1 MDALLNLRM
10 RRKSL
15 QVLQQNDIAQRVA
28 CEFVNDTLDRNIRD
42 HAVSLGPQAKRRQE
56 SGRPLSAN

>member
-1 MDALLNLRM
+1 M

-15 QVLQQNDIAQRVA
+15 QVLQQNDIAQRFA
-28 CEFVNDTLDRNIRD
+28 CEFVNDMLDRNIRD